1 MINLKDYSTALIAT
15 DAGAFN
21 QMISLLESKKNYK
34 VNPCI
39 KGAALD
45 IWNKTNNYS
54 QIKQLELEEAISKS
68 DLVLTGTSFENKLEH
83 KARLIS
89 KKQKKYCISVID
101 HWVNYENRFIFK
113 NEKLLPDEIWVFDKY
128 AYDLAK
134 RIFPKIVIQQYKSF
148 YLENIVNQI
157 SKRKRDSGNLSILY
171 LLEPIRSSWAKDNY
185 GEFMALDFFIKN
197 AFKLNVNKKNSNIVL
212 KPHPSDEKNKY
223 QSWRELHKD
232 WNISIDDSNNLIYLL
247 NNADFVIGC
256 ETYALYVASLA
267 NKKVITS
274 LPPVAPKFKL
284 PIPKIIELRN
294 L

>member
-1 MINLKDYSTALIAT
+1 MINPEVSIALISK

-21 QMISLLESKKNYK
+21 QIISLLESKKIYK
-34 VNPCI
+34 VYPCI

-45 IWNKTNNYS
+45 IWNKTNSYS
-54 QIKQLELEEAISKS
+54 KIKQLELEEAISKS
-68 DLVLTGTSFENKLEH
+68 DIVLTGTSFENKLEH
-83 KARLIS
+83 EARLIS

-113 NEKLLPDEIWVFDKY
+113 NEKLLPDELWVFDKY
-128 AYDLAK
+128 AYYLAK
-134 RIFPKIVIQQYKSF
+134 RIFPNIVINQFKSF
-148 YLENIVNQI
+148 YLENIVNKI
-157 SKRKRDSGNLSILY
+157 SKRKNNSENLSILY
-171 LLEPIRSSWAKDNY
+171 LLEPIRSKWAQNNC
-185 GEFMALDFFIKN
+185 GEFLALDYFIQN
-197 AFKLNVNKKNSNIVL
+197 AYKLKINKKNCEIVL
-212 KPHPSDEKNKY
+212 KPHPSDQKNKY
-223 QSWRELHKD
+223 QSWIEIQKD
-232 WNISIDDSNNLIYLL
+232 WNISVDDSNDLIHLISS
-247 NNADFVIGC
+247 ADLVIGC